1 MNLEHLRRYAP
12 LVDDVE
18 ALVEA
23 ARAPLP
29 RVVWANPL
37 RDVDAGREAVLRA
50 HPEAVPLAWLDDAW
64 RLPSDARPGT
74 LLAHMLGQLHG
85 QEEAAIFAGDA
96 LGACPGERV
105 LDLCAAPGGKSAR
118 LAVAMQDRGTL
129 VANDR
134 RLARL
139 TALRRTLERL
149 GVTCAVVTHANGLRL
164 RGVVPEASFD
174 RVMVDAPCTCEGTT
188 RKSGAA
194 EPATGYRASIIQVQT
209 ALLRRAIQLTRPG
222 GTIVYA
228 TCTYAP
234 EENEAVLDAA
244 PREGEVVV
252 EPFRVPAGLDL
263 GPGVPAWAGQ
273 TYREDVAHAVRFW
286 PHLNDTGGFF
296 VARLRRL

>member
-1 MNLEHLRRYAP
+1 M
-12 LVDDVE
+12 
-18 ALVEA
+18 EA
-23 ARAPLP
+23 AATPLP

-50 HPEAVPLAWLDDAW
+50 HPEAVPLRWLADAW
-64 RLPSDARPGT
+64 RLPPAARPGT
-74 LLAHMLGQLHG
+74 WLEHLLGHLHA
-85 QEEAAIFAGDA
+85 QEEAAIFAGDV
-96 LGACPGERV
+96 LGARPGERI

-134 RLARL
+134 RLDRL
-139 TALRRTLERL
+139 NALRRTLERL
-149 GVTCAVVTHANGLRL
+149 GVTCAVVTRADGLRL
-164 RGVVPEASFD
+164 RGLAPDASFD

-188 RKSGAA
+188 RKSGAGA
-194 EPATGYRASIIQVQT
+194 PSVGYRESIVQVQT
-209 ALLRRAIQLTRPG
+209 GLLRRAIRLTRPG

-234 EENEAVLDAA
+234 EENEAVLDRA
-244 PREGEVVV
+244 PRDGEVVV
-252 EPFRVPAGLDL
+252 EPISVPAGLDL
-263 GPGVPAWAGQ
+263 RPGVREWAGR
-273 TYREDVAHAVRFW
+273 TYRQDVTGAVRFW